1 MKSITFF
8 ILFLSAISFAQVKT
22 DLKTPF
28 EKGNGNQSTTYEECI
43 TYYKNLDSQFETVSI
58 KEMGLT
64 DSGEPLHIVTF
75 SENKNFDYKQ
85 NM

>member
-43 TYYKNLDSQFETVSI
+43 TYYKNANI
-58 KEMGLT
+58 KKKGIYDENGQLKNIEIFKEGL
-64 DSGEPLHIVTF
+64 
-75 SENKNFDYKQ
+75 KQ
-85 NM
+85 N